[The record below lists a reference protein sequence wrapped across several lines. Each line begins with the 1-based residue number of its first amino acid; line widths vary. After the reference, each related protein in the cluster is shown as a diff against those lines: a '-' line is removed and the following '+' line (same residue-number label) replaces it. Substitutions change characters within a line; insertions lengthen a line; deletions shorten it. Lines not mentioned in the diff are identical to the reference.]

1 MLIRWWTVTLSG
13 SATALLAC
21 VYLLLLG
28 PTARAQS
35 ERYEGQKITAVYL
48 EPKDQPLTRDQIGLS
63 LGIRPGDILDE
74 VKLSDAIVRLY
85 DTGRYTDIQVEAE
98 PENGGIALT
107 FKTVPAH
114 FVSLVVV
121 KGIPDPPNP
130 ARQTSATDLELGA
143 EFKEDTDIPRAIAGL
158 RELLV
163 SNGFHTPTI
172 TYSVERTGR
181 TQEANI
187 IFTVDPG
194 VRSKFTKPTFSGDL
208 QRTEKAL
215 IKTSNWLKWWGLRGW
230 KDFTE
235 RQLQS
240 GLEKIRSNYL
250 KQNRLLASVRL
261 LDLQFDPRENVVSPS
276 LRIDAGP
283 RVLITT
289 EGAKV
294 GRGTLQNLI
303 PVFQERTIDR
313 ELLFE
318 GKDNLLDHFQSKG
331 YFDVTVDF
339 RTESDDAGR
348 QEKITYV
355 IGQGERYK
363 LVDLEVNGN
372 EYFHTE
378 TIKERLA
385 ITPARFPQY
394 RRGRF
399 SNDLLERDKDALIDL
414 YRSNGFRDVQVN
426 ATVVDNFGGKP
437 HDIGVKLEIQEG
449 QQWTVAS
456 LDLSGVDL
464 KLLGEIE
471 ALITSTPGQPFSVAS
486 VATDRDSILNWYFN
500 NGYPETTME
509 AIMTPIEHER
519 KMSLRYAV
527 SEGRRNFVREVL
539 VNGLVETR
547 LDLVTS
553 RLAVRP
559 GDPLSQ
565 SSIVETQRRLYD
577 LGIFAKVDVAV
588 QNPQGRERNKYVLMQ
603 IEEAKKYS
611 LNLGFGAAMGRIGSA
626 GGSLDAPAGATGFS
640 PRMLVSLSRLNFMGL
655 GHTASAYFR
664 LSNFQRRA
672 LLTYLAPQF
681 RGNEDVNLTFS
692 GLYDRSSDVRT
703 FTSTRYE
710 SAVQI
715 GQRLSRANSIQY
727 RVNYRDVS
735 IDEETLNID
744 PGLIPIYSQPV
755 KVTVLSGTFIQDRRD
770 DPLDSTR
777 GMYNT
782 VDGGYAPG
790 VLSGHTAY
798 TRLSLRNSTYHKI
811 SRSFLLARTA
821 TFGWMHNQANEPI
834 PLPELFYAG
843 GANTHRGFPEN
854 QAGPRDSITGFPVG
868 GAAFLIFGTELR
880 FPLIGTNLGGV
891 LFHDMGNVYSGI
903 EKVSFRYRQRDRSDF
918 DYAVQAFGF
927 GLRVKTP
934 VGPIRLDLAY
944 APNST
949 RFVGFE
955 GTRDDLINGTGKYN
969 VPQRVNPFQFHF
981 SIGQSF

>member
-1 MLIRWWTVTLSG
+1 MTLSG

-21 VYLLLLG
+21 VFLFALG
-28 PTARAQS
+28 PTAHAQS
-35 ERYEGQKITAVYL
+35 ERYEGQRITAIYL

-63 LGIRPGDILDE
+63 LGIRPGDMLDE
-74 VKLSDAIVRLY
+74 VNLSKAIVRLY
-85 DTGRYTDIQVEAE
+85 DTGRYKDIVVEAE
-98 PENGGIALT
+98 PEDGGLALT
-107 FKTVPAH
+107 FRTVPAY

-121 KGIPDPPNP
+121 EGVPDPPNP
-130 ARQTSATDLELGA
+130 ARQTSSTNLELGA
-143 EFKEDTDIPRAIAGL
+143 EFSEEEDIPAAFTGL
-158 RELLV
+158 RDLLV
-163 SNGFHTPTI
+163 SNGFYTPKIAYTI
-172 TYSVERTGR
+172 ERTGR
-181 TQEANI
+181 SQEANI
-187 IFTVDPG
+187 RFKVEPG
-194 VRSKFTKPTFSGDL
+194 VRAKFAQPRFSGDP
-208 QRTEKAL
+208 QRTDKGL
-215 IKTSNWLKWWGLRGW
+215 IKTSNWLKWWGIRGW

-235 RQLQS
+235 RNLQS
-240 GLEKIRSNYL
+240 GVEKLRSNYL

-261 LDLQFDPRENVVSPS
+261 LGLEYDPKDNVVSPQV
-276 LRIDAGP
+276 RIDAGP
-283 RVLITT
+283 KVLITT

-318 GKDNLLDHFQSKG
+318 GKDNLLEHFQAKG
-331 YFDVTVDF
+331 YFDVKVDF
-339 RTESDDAGR
+339 RTESDDAGQ
-348 QEKITYV
+348 QEKITYL

-363 LVDLEVNGN
+363 LVDLRITGN
-372 EYFHTE
+372 KYFSTE

-394 RRGRF
+394 RRGRY

-414 YRSNGFRDVQVN
+414 YRSNGFRDVQVT
-426 ATVVDNFGGKP
+426 AAVTDDFGGKP
-437 HDIGVKLEIQEG
+437 QDIGVALEIVEG
-449 QQWTVAS
+449 PQWLVS
-456 LDLSGVDL
+456 DLDMSGVDL
-464 KLLGEIE
+464 KLLDEIE
-471 ALITSTPGQPFSVAS
+471 SLITSTPGQPFSVTS

-509 AIMTPIEHER
+509 AIMTPVEGEQ
-519 KMSLRYAV
+519 KMSLRYVV

-547 LDLVTS
+547 PELVTS
-553 RLAVRP
+553 RLAVSP

-565 SSIVETQRRLYD
+565 GSIVETQRRLYD

-588 QNPQGRERNKYVLMQ
+588 QNPQGRERNKYVLLQ

-611 LNLGFGAAMGRIGSA
+611 LNLGFGAALGQIGS
-626 GGSLDAPAGATGFS
+626 GGNSFDAPAGATGFS

-655 GHTASAYFR
+655 GHTTSASFR

-681 RGNEDVNLTFS
+681 RGNENVNLTFS
-692 GLYDRSSDVRT
+692 GLYDRSSDIRT

-735 IDEETLNID
+735 IAKDSLNID

-755 KVTVLSGTFIQDRRD
+755 KVTVFSGTLIQDRRD

-782 VDGGYAPG
+782 IDGGYAPG
-790 VLSGHTAY
+790 ALSGHTAY
-798 TRLSLRNSTYHKI
+798 TRLSARNSTYHKI

-821 TFGWMHNQANEPI
+821 TFGWMHNLQIDPI

-843 GANTHRGFPEN
+843 GADTHRGFPQN
-854 QAGPRDSITGFPVG
+854 QAGPRDGTTGFPVG
-868 GAAFLIFGTELR
+868 GAAFLILGTELR

-891 LFHDMGNVYSGI
+891 LFHDMGNVYTGI
-903 EKVSFRYRQRDRSDF
+903 ESMSLRYKQRDRSDF

-927 GLRVKTP
+927 GFRVKTP

-944 APNST
+944 APNSP

-955 GTRDDLINGTGKYN
+955 GTREDLINGTGKYN